1 EDDVLELA
9 GLAPVSLECRLLAEL
24 GERLGAELRELLFLR
39 GREVLERRDPGRVEP
54 VDLRAANPGDER
66 KVLVPLPLLLA
77 AREELAERTVVD
89 RIRVGRP
96 PTLDRVEEPPL
107 EPVVVGEEV
116 LRPEALALGEPVD
129 DVHPLRPAPLN
140 PS

>member
-1 EDDVLELA
+1 
-9 GLAPVSLECRLLAEL
+9 
-24 GERLGAELRELLFLR
+24 
-39 GREVLERRDPGRVEP
+39 RDPGSVET
-54 VDLRAANPGDER
+54 VDLRAPDPGDER
-66 KVLVPLPLLLA
+66 EVLVPLPLLLA
-77 AREELAERTVVD
+77 EHEELAERTVVD

-96 PTLDRVEEPPL
+96 PALDRVEKPPL

-140 PS
+140 ASELLGVEAELEDVRSLGSPREL